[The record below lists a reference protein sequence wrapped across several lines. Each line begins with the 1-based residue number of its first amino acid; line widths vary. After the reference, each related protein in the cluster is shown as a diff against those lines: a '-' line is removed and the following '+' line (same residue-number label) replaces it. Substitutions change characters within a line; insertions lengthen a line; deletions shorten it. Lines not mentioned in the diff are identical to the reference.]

1 MNRKMSLPPT
11 EGRISRRSFIRL
23 ATTAGLLG
31 ALGPL
36 AGRTAS
42 GTLIQRPIPSSGEQ
56 LPVVGLGTART
67 FDIDPADHAV
77 LAPLREVLDQFYQG
91 GGRLVDSSPMYGN
104 AEVVVGRLANDLSI
118 ADHLFMATKVWTR
131 GREAGIRQMERSAAR
146 MGGGPLELVQVHNLL
161 DTETHL
167 ETLAGWK
174 REGRIRYLGITHYTD
189 SAHDRLARLC
199 ETLPL
204 DFVQF
209 NYNILERNAEQRL
222 LPAAIDND
230 VATLINKPFLQG
242 SLFRQVRGEA
252 LPDWAQEMEI
262 GSWGQFFLKFIIGHP
277 GVTCVIPAT
286 RKPEHARDNIG
297 AAHGELPTPRQ
308 RRQMVDYFAR
318 L

>member
-1 MNRKMSLPPT
+1 MNRKIPLSQT
-11 EGRISRRSFIRL
+11 EWCISRRRFIRL
-23 ATTAGLLG
+23 AAVAGMLG
-31 ALGPL
+31 ALGP
-36 AGRTAS
+36 AAVRS
-42 GTLIQRPIPSSGEQ
+42 ESSPLIRRPIPSSGEL

-67 FDIDPADHAV
+67 FDVDTADSAA
-77 LAPLREVLDQFYQG
+77 LAPLRDVLQAFYQG

-104 AEVVVGRLANDLSI
+104 AESVVGRLAADLAI
-118 ADHLFMATKVWTR
+118 ADELFMATKVWTR
-131 GREAGIRQMERSAAR
+131 GREAGIRQIERSARR

-167 ETLAGWK
+167 DTLAGWK

-199 ETLPL
+199 QTLPL

-209 NYNILERNAEQRL
+209 NYSILERNAEQRL
-222 LPAAIDND
+222 LPAAIDNG

-242 SLFRQVRGEA
+242 SLFRRVRGEP
-252 LPDWAQEMEI
+252 LPGWAAEMGI
-262 GSWGQFFLKFIIGHP
+262 ASWGQFFLKFIIGHP

-286 RKPEHARDNIG
+286 SKPKHARDNIA
-297 AAHGELPTPRQ
+297 AAHGEIPGSRERQ
-308 RRQMVDYFAR
+308 RMADHIAR

>member
-1 MNRKMSLPPT
+1 MNQKMPLSPT
-11 EGRISRRSFIRL
+11 EHSISRRSFIRL
-23 ATTAGLLG
+23 VTATSLLG

-42 GTLIQRPIPSSGEQ
+42 RTVIQRPIPSSGEMI
-56 LPVVGLGTART
+56 PAVGLGTART
-67 FDIDPADHAV
+67 FDVDPADSAA
-77 LAPLREVLDQFYQG
+77 LAPLREVLREFYQG

-104 AEVVVGRLANDLSI
+104 AEALVGRLAGDLSI
-118 ADHLFMATKVWTR
+118 ANHLFMATKVWTR

-146 MGGGPLELVQVHNLL
+146 MGGGPLELIQVHNLL

-174 REGRIRYLGITHYTD
+174 REGRIRYLGITHYTNA
-189 SAHDRLARLC
+189 SHERLATLC
-199 ETLPL
+199 EKLPL

-209 NYNILERNAEQRL
+209 NYSILERNAEQRL
-222 LPAAIDND
+222 LPTAIDNG

-242 SLFRQVRGEA
+242 GLFRRVRGMA
-252 LPDWAQEMEI
+252 LPEWAREM
-262 GSWGQFFLKFIIGHP
+262 GVDSWGQFFLKFIIGHP

-308 RRQMVDYFAR
+308 RRQMVDYLAH